1 MEEDEYRKYK
11 EIWPVL
17 WRRYF
22 KIIKYMPKIGVPGN
36 INRNKNQFRI
46 HFYTCLLSANIK
58 FEESINN
65 TYEGYTYSIKY
76 NETED
81 EIFRSEKSFS
91 KTKNIFRDDI
101 NFKPE
106 HVEKISAIIEKHDKR
121 SYINI
126 ELDKL
131 CRYIHA
137 FSTMMDR
144 TDYIKHISSARMFMF
159 CSRTTF
165 PKDISK
171 IIYKKILFFK
181 N

>member
-1 MEEDEYRKYK
+1 MEETEFKKYK
-11 EIWPVL
+11 EL
-17 WRRYF
+17 WAILWSRYF
-22 KIIKYMPKIGVPGN
+22 KIINYKVNVRVPRNIHNKY
-36 INRNKNQFRI
+36 QFRI
-46 HFYTCLLSANIK
+46 RFGNNFALSANI
-58 FEESINN
+58 EVDVVNN

-76 NETED
+76 NESDD
-81 EIFRSEKSFS
+81 EIFHSRKSFS
-91 KTKNIFRDDI
+91 KTTNSFSNKIYC
-101 NFKPE
+101 KKE
-106 HVEKISAIIEKHDKR
+106 HVKTIYAIIEKHDKR

-137 FSTMMDR
+137 FSTMMDK
-144 TDYIKHISSARMFMF
+144 TDYIKHISSARIFML